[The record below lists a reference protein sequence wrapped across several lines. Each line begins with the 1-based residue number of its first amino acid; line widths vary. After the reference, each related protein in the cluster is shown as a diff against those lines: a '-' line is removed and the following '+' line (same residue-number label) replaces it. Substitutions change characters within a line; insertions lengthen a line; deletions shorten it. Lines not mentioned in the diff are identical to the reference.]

1 MTATTIPPPAR
12 LEPLLLALLALL
24 SAFTP
29 LSIDM
34 YLPALPVIA
43 ADLRGTAG
51 DIQLTLSAF
60 LIAFGF
66 GQIFYGPAGDRFGRR
81 PVILT
86 GLAAY
91 ILASVGCAFAAE
103 AGQLVLLRLL
113 QGLAA
118 CGGVVLARTMVRDLA
133 EKDQAARAMSLMHAC
148 SSIAPMLAPLIGG
161 QVLWFFGWRAIFW
174 VLAGIG
180 VVAWTAT
187 WRRLPET
194 LRPEYRQPL
203 HLGSVLKR
211 YGELVRHRAFMGYA
225 LTGAFQFGA
234 LFSFLSGSPFV
245 FIERYGI
252 EPRAYGLI
260 FGAQVMFLTL
270 GSLTNARFVPRVGAQ
285 RMLRAVVIV
294 PAIVGPTVLVM
305 GLVEARTG
313 AIGLWPFLPLFVL
326 QIASNSFV
334 GANAMAM
341 ALQRYPHMAGTAS
354 SLMGVDA
361 VRDWRPVRRDRRP
374 GLRRHHRA
382 DDCCDGRGGPALLP
396 QQSPDRRPSAL
407 ASGQR
412 GCAGAG
418 FLEAHRVAEPD
429 RDGTQGESAE
439 DQERRRIA
447 HALARSSR
455 RSRG

>member
-1 MTATTIPPPAR
+1 MTTTAVSPTALPT
-12 LEPLLLALLALL
+12 LKPLLLGLLALL
-24 SAFTP
+24 SSFTP

-43 ADLRGTAG
+43 TDLGGTAG

-60 LIAFGF
+60 LLAFGF
-66 GQIFYGPAGDRFGRR
+66 GQVFYGPAGDRFGRR

-86 GLAAY
+86 GLGTYIAAS
-91 ILASVGCAFAAE
+91 IGCAFAAE
-103 AGQLVLLRLL
+103 AGHLVVLRLL

-148 SSIAPMLAPLIGG
+148 SSIAPLLAPLIGG
-161 QVLWFFGWRAIFW
+161 QVLWFWGWRAIFW

-180 VVAWTAT
+180 VLAWTLAYI
-187 WRRLPET
+187 RLPET

-225 LTGAFQFGA
+225 LTGGFQFAA

-252 EPRAYGLI
+252 EPRLYGLI
-260 FGAQVMFLTL
+260 FAVQVAFLTV
-270 GSLTNARFVPRVGAQ
+270 GSLTNARFVPAVGAG
-285 RMLRAVVIV
+285 RMLRTAVIV
-294 PAIVGPTVLVM
+294 PAIVGPMMLAM

-334 GANAMAM
+334 GANAMAL

-354 SLMGVDA
+354 SLMGVMQF
-361 VRDWRPVRRDRRP
+361 
-374 GLRRHHRA
+374 GLGALFGTIVGQAFSGTIVPMTTAMGVAGLLCFLSNRVLVG
-382 DDCCDGRGGPALLP
+382 GR
-396 QQSPDRRPSAL
+396 S
-407 ASGQR
+407 
-412 GCAGAG
+412 
-418 FLEAHRVAEPD
+418 
-429 RDGTQGESAE
+429 
-439 DQERRRIA
+439 
-447 HALARSSR
+447 
-455 RSRG
+455 